1 MLHNWVQSIKLTY
14 YYGLQP
20 VVCGGEGVGAW
31 KSLKNKIYLFFSIE
45 IDFKNNFCA
54 INIVIESGHLQT
66 TGVAIYRPW
75 LKNLGSL
82 ELK

>member
-1 MLHNWVQSIKLTY
+1 M
-14 YYGLQP
+14 
-20 VVCGGEGVGAW
+20 CGGEGVGASGMEIIE
-31 KSLKNKIYLFFSIE
+31 KKIKLFFSIE

-54 INIVIESGHLQT
+54 INVVIESGHLQT

-82 ELK
+82 ELQ